1 MTQRRAFSR
10 KRLLFVV
17 FIALLLIGGALG
29 FFSYQVKQVPEFY
42 ERAIAA
48 PVVEQKQAAEQF
60 EHQAIELQNQIRRE
74 HDWQIEITADE
85 VNGWLATVLPEKF
98 PGTLP
103 PEVSEP
109 RVALEQDRLHIAAKV
124 QSRGITTVVSIVL
137 SAFLTDE
144 PNTVAIRIH
153 KVAAGNVPLPLAKYL
168 EQITAEAAKRNILI
182 RWQEV
187 DGDPQA
193 IVTLPIA
200 EPGDKRLI
208 VVRSLL
214 LLPGKVTAAGT
225 ADEVQ
230 QDQVPPPSGPS
241 TSDK

>member
-1 MTQRRAFSR
+1 MSQRRAFTW
-10 KRLLFVV
+10 KQRLLVMV
-17 FIALLLIGGALG
+17 FMGLLLIAAAFG
-29 FFSYQVKQVPEFY
+29 FFSYQVQQVPEFY

-74 HDWQIEITADE
+74 HDWQVEITADE

-109 RVALEQDRLHIAAKV
+109 RVAIDQNRLHIAAKV
-124 QSRGITTVVSIVL
+124 QTRGITTVVSIEL
-137 SAFLTDE
+137 SAFLTAE

-153 KVAAGNVPLPLAKYL
+153 KVAAGNIPLPLAKYL
-168 EQITAEAAKRNILI
+168 EQITAEAAKRNLLI
-182 RWQEV
+182 RWQQVE
-187 DGDPQA
+187 GDPQA

-208 VVRSLL
+208 IVRSLE
-214 LLPGKVTAAGT
+214 LLPGKATAAGT
-225 ADEVQ
+225 ADEANQ
-230 QDQVPPPSGPS
+230 PPPSGPS

>member
-1 MTQRRAFSR
+1 MTQRRGFTHR
-10 KRLLFVV
+10 QRLLIVV
-17 FIALLLIGGALG
+17 CVGLLLIVAAFG
-29 FFSYQVKQVPEFY
+29 FVSYQVKQVPEFY

-74 HDWQIEITADE
+74 DDWQIEITADE

-109 RVALEQDRLHIAAKV
+109 RVAIDQDRLHIAARY
-124 QSRGITTVVSIVL
+124 QTNGISTIVSIEL

-153 KVAAGNVPLPLAKYL
+153 KVAAGNIPLPLAKYL
-168 EQITAEAAKRNILI
+168 EQITAEAAKRKVLV

-187 DGDPQA
+187 DGDPLA
-193 IVTLPIA
+193 IVALPIA
-200 EPGDKRLI
+200 EPGDKRAI
-208 VVRSLL
+208 VVRSLQ

-225 ADEVQ
+225 ADEVKP
-230 QDQVPPPSGPS
+230 DPLPIETRPRDEP
-241 TSDK
+241 

>member
-1 MTQRRAFSR
+1 MSQRRAFSR
-10 KRLLFVV
+10 KQRLLVVV
-17 FIALLLIGGALG
+17 FVGLLLIAAGFG
-29 FFSYQVKQVPEFY
+29 FFSYQVQQVPEFY

-48 PVVEQKQAAEQF
+48 PVVEQQQAAEQF

-98 PGTLP
+98 HGTLP

-109 RVALEQDRLHIAAKV
+109 RVAIEQDRLHIAAKV
-124 QSRGITTVVSIVL
+124 QIRGIPTIVSIVL

-144 PNTVAIRIH
+144 PNTIAIRVH

-168 EQITAEAAKRNILI
+168 EQITAEAAKSNVLI

-193 IVTLPIA
+193 IVTLPLA

-208 VVRSLL
+208 VVRSLQ
-214 LLPGKVTAAGT
+214 LLPGTVTAAGT
-225 ADEVQ
+225 ADEVPQ
-230 QDQVPPPSGPS
+230 EPPPNGPS
-241 TSDK
+241 TNDK